1 VGGGGRSTAVAL
13 AIGAIAL
20 MLASVLAGC
29 GANGMSSSAGSS
41 STSTEPAYVNEPFTH
56 QQLLVEQGARLAVS
70 YGCAA
75 CHLGAA
81 GRGIAPSFASF
92 AGHQVTLAD
101 GRRVLVDEHF
111 LRVGLL
117 HPESAEIKGY
127 DPAPMLAAIRRLHLA
142 SHPGQ
147 VAALVAFIEQIG
159 PEPSG

>member
-1 VGGGGRSTAVAL
+1 VGGGRSTAVGL
-13 AIGAIAL
+13 AIGVIAL
-20 MLASVLAGC
+20 VLAGC
-29 GANGMSSSAGSS
+29 GMNGMSSRAVSS
-41 STSTEPAYVNEPFTH
+41 HTSTEPAYVNEPFTH

-92 AGHQVTLAD
+92 AGHRVTLAD

-117 HPESAEIKGY
+117 HPGDAEIKGY
-127 DPAPMLAAIRRLHLA
+127 DPAPMLAAVRRLHLA
-142 SHPGQ
+142 GHPGQ
-147 VAALVAFIEQIG
+147 VAALTAFIEQIG